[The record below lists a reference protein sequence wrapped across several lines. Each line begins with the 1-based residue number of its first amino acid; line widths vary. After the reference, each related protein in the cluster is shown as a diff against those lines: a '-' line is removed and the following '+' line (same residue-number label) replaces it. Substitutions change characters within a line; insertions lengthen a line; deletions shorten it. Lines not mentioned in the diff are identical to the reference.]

1 MKLITDSNLELVIQ
15 KFYERVIEEFSV
27 ADSAHRLETGRN
39 LTIGEVSKT
48 FDGTQDLFWSLTDI
62 GIGSPSN
69 LTTSNKSNV
78 VNAINE
84 LNANKASI
92 AYVDNAVENVSIDD
106 AVTAV
111 ELVGN
116 VDDIEIDFVTQSEL
130 EEALSN
136 LDDIDIDGMVTAV
149 DVGNVNIG
157 QGGGSGGVDDSVIG
171 QLSSLQTANK
181 TNLVGAINELFQNAN
196 NGKELIATAIG
207 SPLSSS
213 DTFSAMSTKINTL
226 TTNFKSALLNK
237 GVAISGTDTFQSLIT
252 KIESIDGGSSNVG
265 TKVATGEVAVSA
277 VNKTFTLTE
286 LDPNTGVET
295 TSETI
300 SLPCYAMTVDFEP
313 SMFNAE
319 IVFDMEGDYS
329 VTCTYR
335 YDNLSNSNAKVVMAG
350 FGFTLVTPLLKE
362 GNTIYLPDVFSIES
376 GEGTSTPKYPM
387 LRSSYAAMGIGEVGE
402 DPALLESLKSVL
414 QSEGVSVSS
423 SDTIATLISKVDSE
437 FDRQVVP
444 QGTATVSDVIS
455 GKTFMNSTGQLLTGT
470 ASKGLATATGTVNVS
485 STLYTSK
492 SFSINVGFTP
502 TRLIAII
509 PKVWYNSG
517 SIEHQNVVVTNGTT
531 TTLNAGANQN
541 GTITISSMSSSSFNI
556 QMSSLQIPSGNIT
569 WIAFG

>member
-402 DPALLESLKSVL
+402 NPALLESLKSVL